1 MLFPVVSLLANL
13 QARHMDVTLITHG
26 DDGINTWR
34 RSRRLLEITFTNSQI
49 ARISSSRRAI
59 AVYAKL
65 C

>member
-1 MLFPVVSLLANL
+1 
-13 QARHMDVTLITHG
+13 MDVTLITHG
-26 DDGINTWR
+26 EDGINTWR